1 LTLQEAEQIIEALL
15 FAAEGPLSAARLG
28 ELLELDPKSI
38 PALVER
44 IQRRYQEGG
53 LMIREV
59 GGGYQIVTKPELAS
73 WIEKLGRPVVHAPLS
88 QASTETLAII
98 AYRQPITKAEIEDIR
113 GVRSDS
119 AISNLL
125 ERGLICEL
133 GRKDGPGRP
142 ILYGVTEKFLVHF
155 GLKSLDDLPPLGIT

>member
-1 LTLQEAEQIIEALL
+1 MTLQEAEQIIEALL